1 MSAPALNIPVR
12 EQTSWSV
19 NASTYIKI
27 IDNLRAN
34 AYFYYSPSSITLQG
48 ERGANY
54 SLSAGLNYSLLED
67 KLSINLGF
75 RDLIFP
81 DNSE

>member
-12 EQTSWSV
+12 EQTSWSM
-19 NASTYIKI
+19 NASTYTKI
-27 IDNLRAN
+27 LDNLRAN
-34 AYFYYSPSSITLQG
+34 AHFYYSPSSITLQG

-54 SLSAGLNYSLLED
+54 SLGVSFNYSLLED
-67 KLSINLGF
+67 KLNINLGF